1 MWLVIQLVSACIQRE
16 KIQVV
21 NWSEPNDGEKFSE
34 FEPTNERTHRK
45 ERKKRISHPYICLDI
60 KSVWF
65 FVRRKTS
72 FSLCDRERMG
82 ERMRMRQRNCVC
94 ALAFVHVCSCVWVC
108 RIEYCFDVREIEK
121 RWQKFYMLI
130 WQCIVIW
137 SCVCCVCVWVLN
149 SALKLYAIE
158 SNGCVCVGVRG
169 KRIIALTFV

>member
-1 MWLVIQLVSACIQRE
+1 M
-16 KIQVV
+16 
-21 NWSEPNDGEKFSE
+21 EPNDGEKFSE

-82 ERMRMRQRNCVC
+82 ERMRMRQRYCVC

-137 SCVCCVCVWVLN
+137 SCVCCVCVWVLD
-149 SALKLYAIE
+149 SALKLYAIG
-158 SNGCVCVGVRG
+158 SNGCVLVCEAKELLRWHLYSAPRSHWLRQSFPPIVI
-169 KRIIALTFV
+169 K